1 MPLILDDPTDDP
13 TPSEVADAPVRKNL
27 CHICGDPSDD
37 PECDSCAEAE
47 YRRWAS
53 E

>member
-1 MPLILDDPTDDP
+1 MPLVIEDETEDP
-13 TPSEVADAPVRKNL
+13 TPEPVRKNL
-27 CHICGDPSDD
+27 CHICGDPSED
-37 PECDSCAEAE
+37 PECDDCAEAE